1 MYIHT
6 YIYISLLNVRLFGC
20 SVKSDSLPPHGLQ
33 HTRLP
38 CPSPSPVKWSENLSV
53 ASDSLWPHGLYNPW
67 NSPGQSTG
75 LGSLSLLQGIFPT
88 QGLNPG
94 VLNCRQILLK
104 LMSIESVISS
114 SHLILCHPLLLLPSI
129 FPNIRVFSNELFELG
144 GQSIEVSSSAS
155 VLPMN
160 IQDWFLLGWTDLI
173 SFQSKRLSR
182 VFSSTIVRRHQFF
195 HKQRPTVCGQTNS
208 KGLFLCFWARWSWLL
223 GSQTAWGPWGSV
235 GPNTWLNHLS
245 AMDPLEP
252 YAHIAKQ
259 QPTACFC
266 RVSTQM
272 AHHGEFPQLKARI
285 PSSSPCSGSS
295 QLYHLEEFSFR
306 GRKSVTFNLQSRC
319 ED

>member
-1 MYIHT
+1 MK
-6 YIYISLLNVRLFGC
+6 VA
-20 SVKSDSLPPHGLQ
+20 Q
-33 HTRLP
+33 P
-38 CPSPSPVKWSENLSV
+38 CPT
-53 ASDSLWPHGLYNPW
+53 LWDPHGLYSPR

-195 HKQRPTVCGQTNS
+195 GAP
-208 KGLFLCFWARWSWLL
+208 
-223 GSQTAWGPWGSV
+223 
-235 GPNTWLNHLS
+235 LS
-245 AMDPLEP
+245 L
-252 YAHIAKQ
+252 
-259 QPTACFC
+259 
-266 RVSTQM
+266 R
-272 AHHGEFPQLKARI
+272 
-285 PSSSPCSGSS
+285 SSSHNCRWHWEDHSLHYVDLC
-295 QLYHLEEFSFR
+295 Q
-306 GRKSVTFNLQSRC
+306 QSKVSALC
-319 ED
+319 PVVSIYI